1 MVLIV
6 FITFFNNFYPHIL
19 TLFPQDFYTVIFIF
33 IILFSV
39 IYIKKII

>member
-19 TLFPQDFYTVIFIF
+19 TLFPQYFYTVFYSFSLIFNK
-33 IILFSV
+33 L
-39 IYIKKII
+39 